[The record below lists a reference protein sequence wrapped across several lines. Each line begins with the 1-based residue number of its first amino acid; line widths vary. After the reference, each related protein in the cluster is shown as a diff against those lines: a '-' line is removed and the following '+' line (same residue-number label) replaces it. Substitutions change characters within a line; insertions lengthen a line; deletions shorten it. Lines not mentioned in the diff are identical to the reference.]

1 MEDMN
6 NKPAVELKNISKT
19 FTDSQEP
26 TTVLH
31 GVSLTIEQGEF
42 VAIMGPSGSGKSTIM
57 NIIGLLDSPSSGQYL
72 LEGEAVEHYNDAQLA
87 RVRRNRIGFIFQT
100 FNLLGRLNLQQN
112 VELPMIYE
120 RKDAKNRKER
130 AKHLLER
137 VGLGER
143 INYRPNQV
151 SGGQA
156 QRAAIARALANNP
169 AIILADEPTGNL
181 DSRSGEDV
189 MKILKELH
197 QSGTTIIMVTHDSGI
212 AAYAGRTIY
221 VKDGQIEKGG
231 N

>member
-1 MEDMN
+1 MN
-6 NKPAVELKNISKT
+6 NKPAVEFKNISKT

-31 GVSLTIEQGEF
+31 DVSLTIEQGEF

-57 NIIGLLDSPSSGQYL
+57 NIIGLLDTPTSGEYL
-72 LEGEAVEHYNDAQLA
+72 LEGEAVEHYNDTQLA

-112 VELPMIYE
+112 VELPMIYD
-120 RKDAKNRKER
+120 RSDAKNRRQR
-130 AKHLLER
+130 AAHLLEQ

-143 INYRPNQV
+143 ATYRPNQV

-181 DSRSGEDV
+181 DSRSGAEV
-189 MKILKELH
+189 MKILKQLH
-197 QSGTTIIMVTHDSGI
+197 QSGTTIIMVTHDTGI
-212 AAYAGRTIY
+212 AAYANRTIT
-221 VKDGQIEKGG
+221 VKDGLIEKGG

>member
-1 MEDMN
+1 MET
-6 NKPAVELKNISKT
+6 KPAVEFQNISKT

-31 GVSLTIEQGEF
+31 DVSLRIDQGEF
-42 VAIMGPSGSGKSTIM
+42 VAIMGPSGSGKSTLM
-57 NIIGLLDSPSSGQYL
+57 NIIGLLDSPTGGKYR
-72 LEGEAVEHYNDAQLA
+72 LEGEAVEHYKDAQLA
-87 RVRRNRIGFIFQT
+87 RVRRERIGVIFQT
-100 FNLLGRLNLQQN
+100 FNLLGRLSLQQN
-112 VELPMIYE
+112 VELPMIYNNQ
-120 RKDAKNRKER
+120 DAKSRRQR

-137 VGLGER
+137 VGLGDR
-143 INYRPNQV
+143 AAYRPSQV

-181 DSRSGEDV
+181 DSRSGADV

-197 QSGTTIIMVTHDSGI
+197 QGGTTIIMVTHDSGI
-212 AAYAGRTIY
+212 AAYAGRIIN
-221 VKDGQIEKGG
+221 VKDGRIEKGG